1 MVTTAFIQINDA
13 VFGYTHKGR
22 HKEILRVPN
31 LTIEGSNFY
40 GIIGSNGSGKS
51 TFLRSICGL
60 QPLLSGQIVI
70 NGMSIDSIAKPQLAE
85 QLAIVLTSRVGG
97 FNLKVLDAI
106 QSARMPFT
114 NWHNSLQNEDIIAVN
129 DAITTVGIED
139 IVDVPL
145 NELSDGMFQKTM
157 IARALAQQSK
167 GIALDEPS
175 AYLDYAS
182 KHRTFLLLQL
192 LSQESQKCIL
202 ASSHDLDLLLKYA
215 GSLLL
220 IENGCVRPMAIDAA
234 RTDAGFRALSGDF
247 L

>member
-1 MVTTAFIQINDA
+1 MVEPAFIQIKDA
-13 VFGYTHKGR
+13 VFGYKLKGR
-22 HKEILRVPN
+22 HKEIV
-31 LTIEGSNFY
+31 TISHLELQAATFY

-60 QPLLSGQIVI
+60 QDILSGSIYI
-70 NGMSIDSIAKPQLAE
+70 NTVPLYEINKQQLAE
-85 QLAIVLTSRVGG
+85 QLAIVLTQRVGG
-97 FNLKVLDAI
+97 FNLRVKDAV

-114 NWHNSLQNEDIIAVN
+114 NWYNNLQNDDITAVN
-129 DAITTVGIED
+129 AAISTAGIED
-139 IVDVPL
+139 IVDIPL
-145 NELSDGMFQKTM
+145 HELSDGMFQKTM

-182 KHRTFLLLQL
+182 KHKTFLLLQQ
-192 LSQESQKCIL
+192 LSLHSQKCIM

-215 GSLLL
+215 GTLLL
-220 IENGCVRPMAIDAA
+220 IDKGTVRSLTIDAA
-234 RTDAGFRALSGDF
+234 KSDEGFRALSGDF